1 MSGPRR
7 WVARGR
13 ELLRRVRAWRRIR
26 FTTGGLVFTLGA
38 LAVGFAAMNTGN
50 NLLYLLLGAMLGFI
64 AVSGWL
70 SEQAIRGLRIVRH
83 LPRSVT
89 VGRAMRLRYT
99 VRNTKSWLPSLAV
112 ELVEQ
117 GLPERAFVAHVPP
130 EGEAEAHSTNSFV
143 RRGVYPLRT
152 LTVATSFPFGLFRK
166 ERDLEL
172 SGELVVWPRTGRAV
186 PEPAPGGGRV
196 ASTGAAVRGAR
207 GHRGE
212 YRSLREYRPG
222 DDPRDIHWRS
232 SARLRTPVLREY
244 ERDSS
249 DTRWVCLDTRGEP
262 GDAAEVAVELAASLA
277 ARAAERGRPFAL
289 VTPGALVPQGR
300 GPGHLERV
308 LDTLA
313 RVDFHPAD
321 PIPSPPVDPSGCIL
335 VSVHGASGFGEVVS
349 AGPQARME
357 PMEEEAAA

>member
-1 MSGPRR
+1 
-7 WVARGR
+7 
-13 ELLRRVRAWRRIR
+13 
-26 FTTGGLVFTLGA
+26 
-38 LAVGFAAMNTGN
+38 
-50 NLLYLLLGAMLGFI
+50 
-64 AVSGWL
+64 
-70 SEQAIRGLRIVRH
+70 
-83 LPRSVT
+83 
-89 VGRAMRLRYT
+89 MRLRYA

-130 EGEAEAHSTNSFV
+130 RGEAEAHSTNSFV

-152 LTVATSFPFGLFRK
+152 LTVATSFPFGLFRE

-172 SGELVVWPRTGRAV
+172 PGELVVWPRAGRAV
-186 PEPAPGGGRV
+186 PEAASGGGRV
-196 ASTGAAVRGAR
+196 ARAGSAARGPR

-232 SARLRTPVLREY
+232 SARLRAPVLREY

-249 DTRWVCLDTRGEP
+249 DTRWICLDTRGEP

-277 ARAAERGRPFAL
+277 ARAAERGWPFAL
-289 VTPGALVPQGR
+289 ATPRALVPQGR

-313 RVDFHPAD
+313 RVDFHPSD
-321 PIPSPPVDPSGCIL
+321 PLPAPPVDPSACVL
-335 VSVHGASGFGEVVS
+335 VSVNGAPGFGEVVS
-349 AGPQARME
+349 AGPHARLE
-357 PMEEEAAA
+357 LVEGGVAA